1 MAEKGKMPSIA
12 LVFGG
17 HGGNGPKG
25 KRERGEP
32 EDTAGNEEGKAA
44 AGEDMLAAI
53 EAKDAK
59 ALASAVANLFAIC
72 ESEPHEEYGE
82 EED

>member
-17 HGGNGPKG
+17 HGGSG
-25 KRERGEP
+25 KMAERGEP